1 MNAFLWEKVADF
13 CWFVVIKAFRDG
25 AGIRKI
31 LSFSSLMRHRLL
43 RTLPAS
49 LVVFMQSSAFA
60 QVPTPG
66 TKTPEATNLAPND
79 APKVS
84 SLNQE
89 REDDLV
95 VLKDGSRYRGKI
107 VEAVAGEH
115 ILIEVSPGTVR
126 QLLMTEV
133 VYAGPIK
140 MGPPMTAV
148 VTGAPAPAP
157 APLNSFLA
165 GPTAPALSNPVT
177 VATTEV
183 SAKPGEAIAHFQS
196 KTPGLIVWVA
206 SEPLQANQG
215 TGFKRLCETPCSYP
229 LLFGDYRIA
238 YSIGASTPRE
248 SKSRIRIQRE
258 THFETELVSNRAPR
272 VLGWVVLGIG
282 AAAGTVMLST
292 GVGLPPGDER
302 RSKYVTGGVV
312 ALAGGVLVGLAL
324 GLTPDAA
331 VVVDVTPPVKANGS
345 AASNHDSFHGLSFV
359 GRF

>member
-1 MNAFLWEKVADF
+1 
-13 CWFVVIKAFRDG
+13 
-25 AGIRKI
+25 
-31 LSFSSLMRHRLL
+31 
-43 RTLPAS
+43 
-49 LVVFMQSSAFA
+49 MQSSAFA
-60 QVPTPG
+60 QVPAPG
-66 TKTPEATNLAPND
+66 TKTPEATTLAPND

-84 SLNQE
+84 SSNQE
-89 REDDLV
+89 REEDLV

-126 QLLMTEV
+126 QLSMAEV
-133 VYAGPIK
+133 AYAGPIK

-157 APLNSFLA
+157 APAPLNSFLT

-177 VATTEV
+177 VATTEL

-206 SEPLQANQG
+206 AESPQANQSS
-215 TGFKRLCETPCSYP
+215 GFKRLCETPCSYP
-229 LLFGDYRIA
+229 LTFGDYRIA
-238 YSIGASTPRE
+238 YSIGADLPRE

-258 THFETELVSNRAPR
+258 TRFETELVSNRAPR

-282 AAAGTVMLST
+282 AAAGTVMVST
-292 GVGLPPGDER
+292 GAGLPPGDER

-312 ALAGGVLVGLAL
+312 ALAGGLLVGLAL

-331 VVVDVTPPVKANGS
+331 VVVDVTPPVKDKGS
-345 AASNHDSFHGLSFV
+345 AASTHDSFHGLSFI